1 MQNHQGAV
9 AEIGALEAAALRAAQ
24 AGNDDE
30 ATRLWDRILAIDP
43 NHGRS
48 LTALGQRAFRKGDM
62 VGARAM
68 FQRIVDADGRDP
80 QQWIHLAMACRNQKD
95 EAGEENAIRRA
106 LEQDPRELVALILR
120 ADLLE
125 RQGKTHQAAAAF
137 RAVASVSPSL
147 ENLRPELRA
156 AVAKALAQTDQYNR
170 DFGAFMDRHL
180 DSMLQEFA
188 GENLQR
194 FRDAVAIM
202 VGRKRRF
209 DSQSVMFH
217 YPGLPAIE
225 FFERADFPW
234 LDPIEAATDAIRDEF
249 LAVLA
254 TEEGFTPYIS
264 YPNDVPQNQFAELN
278 NSPRWS
284 AFHLW
289 KLGQVV
295 AENAAR
301 CPVTMAALE
310 GAPKPDQP
318 GRTPAAMF
326 SLLKPKTR
334 IPAHNGVTN
343 VRLVTHLPLIV
354 PEACGFRV
362 GNDVRQWVPGKAWVF
377 DDTIEHEA
385 WNDSDKL
392 RVVLIFDIWNPL
404 LTLPERALITAMTA
418 GVQAFS
424 GGAAGFEQL

>member
-1 MQNHQGAV
+1 MQNNHGAV
-9 AEIGALEAAALRAAQ
+9 AEIGVLEAAALRAAQ

-48 LTALGQRAFRKGDM
+48 LTALGQRAFRTGDM
-62 VGARAM
+62 AGARAM
-68 FQRIVDADGRDP
+68 FQRIADADGRDP
-80 QQWIHLAMACRNQKD
+80 QQWIHLAAACRNQKD

-106 LEQDPRELVALILR
+106 LETDPRELVALILR

-125 RQGKTHQAAAAF
+125 RQGKTHQAAAAY
-137 RAVASVSPSL
+137 RAVATVSPPI

-180 DSMLQEFA
+180 DSTLKEFA
-188 GENLQR
+188 GENLKR
-194 FRDAVAIM
+194 FRDSVDIM
-202 VGRKRRF
+202 VGRRKRF
-209 DSQSVMFH
+209 DSKSVVYH

-301 CPVTMAALE
+301 CPVTMSALE

-354 PEACGFRV
+354 PEGCRFRV

-404 LTLPERALITAMTA
+404 LTPPERALITAMTA

>member
-404 LTLPERALITAMTA
+404 LTPPERALITAMTA

>member
-1 MQNHQGAV
+1 MQNNHGAV
-9 AEIGALEAAALRAAQ
+9 AEIGVLEAAALRAAQ

-48 LTALGQRAFRKGDM
+48 LTALGQRAFRTGDM
-62 VGARAM
+62 AGARAM
-68 FQRIVDADGRDP
+68 FQRIADADGRDP
-80 QQWIHLAMACRNQKD
+80 QQWIHLAAACRNQKD
-95 EAGEENAIRRA
+95 EAGEEHAIRRA
-106 LEQDPRELVALILR
+106 LETDPRELVALILR

-125 RQGKTHQAAAAF
+125 RQGKTHQAAAAY
-137 RAVASVSPSL
+137 RAVATVSPPI

-180 DSMLQEFA
+180 DSTLKEFA
-188 GENLQR
+188 GENLKR
-194 FRDAVAIM
+194 FRDSVDIM
-202 VGRKRRF
+202 VGRRKRF
-209 DSQSVMFH
+209 DSKSVVYH

-301 CPVTMAALE
+301 CPVTMSALE

-354 PEACGFRV
+354 PEGCRFRV

-404 LTLPERALITAMTA
+404 LTPPERALITAMTA

-424 GGAAGFEQL
+424 GGAASFEQL

>member
-1 MQNHQGAV
+1 MQNNHGAV
-9 AEIGALEAAALRAAQ
+9 AEIGVLEAAALRAAQ

-48 LTALGQRAFRKGDM
+48 LTALGQRAFRTGDM
-62 VGARAM
+62 AGARAM
-68 FQRIVDADGRDP
+68 FQRIADADGRDP
-80 QQWIHLAMACRNQKD
+80 QQWIHLAAACRNQKD
-95 EAGEENAIRRA
+95 EAGEEHAIRRA
-106 LEQDPRELVALILR
+106 LETDPRELVALILR

-125 RQGKTHQAAAAF
+125 RQGKTHQAAAAY
-137 RAVASVSPSL
+137 RAVATVSPPI

-180 DSMLQEFA
+180 DSTLKEFA
-188 GENLQR
+188 GENLKR
-194 FRDAVAIM
+194 FRDSVDIM
-202 VGRKRRF
+202 VGRRKRF
-209 DSQSVMFH
+209 DSKSVVYH

-301 CPVTMAALE
+301 CPVTMSALE

-354 PEACGFRV
+354 PEGCRFRV

-404 LTLPERALITAMTA
+404 LTPPERALITAMTA